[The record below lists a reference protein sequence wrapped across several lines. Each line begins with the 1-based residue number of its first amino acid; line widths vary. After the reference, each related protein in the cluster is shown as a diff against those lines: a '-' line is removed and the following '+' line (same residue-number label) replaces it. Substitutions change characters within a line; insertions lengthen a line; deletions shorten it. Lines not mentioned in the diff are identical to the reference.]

1 MHQKHNNQKTGAP
14 ISIAIITRDEED
26 RISACL
32 ESLSFADEIVVVDS
46 GSVDDTVHIARSAGC
61 RVLIEK
67 WRGYAGQ
74 KQFAVDQCRN
84 EWVFILDAD
93 ERIPKETS
101 EKLVEMPLNGAPS
114 IAAYSFLRKNYF
126 HDRWIRH
133 CGWWPDRIVRLVN
146 RKRGQFNRRLVHER
160 WIADGTTRD
169 LNLTIDHHSFRDY
182 SDLINKMQ
190 TYSTLSARDMF
201 AKGKHAGWW
210 TPLSHG
216 IWMFLRTYLIE
227 MGVLE
232 GFDGFMISTLN
243 GGGSFMKYAKLKE
256 MNSTVRRSQR
266 RRQQDSW

>member
-1 MHQKHNNQKTGAP
+1 MHHNRKTGVP

-26 RISACL
+26 RISACV

-61 RVLIEK
+61 RVIMEK

-84 EWVFILDAD
+84 DWVFILDAD
-93 ERIPKETS
+93 ERIPLETA
-101 EKLVEMPLNGAPS
+101 ERLVDMPLNAVPA
-114 IAAYSFLRKNYF
+114 ITAYSFLRKNYF
-126 HDRWIRH
+126 HGRWVRH

-146 RKRGQFNRRLVHER
+146 RKKGQFNNRLVHER
-160 WIADGTTRD
+160 WTTDGTIQD
-169 LNLTIDHHSFRDY
+169 LNLTFDHHSFKDY

-190 TYSTLSARDMF
+190 AYSTLSARDMF
-201 AKGKHAGWW
+201 TQGKHAAWW

-216 IWMFLRTYLIE
+216 LWMFLRTYIIE
-227 MGVLE
+227 MGLLE
-232 GFDGFMISTLN
+232 GFDGFMISALN

-256 MNSTVRRSQR
+256 MHTILQNVQKDERSQ
-266 RRQQDSW
+266 